1 MNKLTTADP
10 ETRSADLID
19 ENIAQLKTLFPEA
32 CAEGKIDFAG
42 LRQLL
47 GDAVDEGDE
56 KYGLNWHGKGRARR
70 LALMPSTGTLR
81 PCREESLDWDT
92 TQNLMIEGDN
102 LEGLKL
108 LQKSYYGKVKLIYID
123 PPYNTGKDFIY
134 PDNYED
140 NIKNYLKI
148 TGQLDGNGQK
158 LSSNTDA
165 SGRFH
170 TKWLNMMYPR
180 LKIARTMLRNDGILV
195 VSISDKEVHNLRS
208 CIDEIFGADNLLGC
222 VMWNST
228 KSVTNTALI
237 SVSHTYNL
245 IYARNRDYFV
255 ENRMHFR
262 LREDGEGFS
271 NPDHDPRGPWKA
283 DPFQVGGE
291 RPNQMYSIANPNT
304 GEVYRPN
311 PGNSWKNEQK
321 VFEQLMADNRI
332 VFGVNGDAGP
342 QRKRFL
348 SQAEQRGRVAK
359 TWWDDVDT
367 TTNATRATKKLM
379 GESAFDNPKPVSL
392 IQRFIQLGTH
402 EPSDAIVLDFFAGS
416 GTTAQA
422 VLEQNLADS
431 GDRRHI
437 LVELP
442 LTLDP
447 VDKDQKIAAAYCDK
461 IGKPRNLAELTK
473 ERLRRTA
480 AKIKAENPLLAGD
493 LGFRVFKL
501 DSSNIRPWELNREN
515 FKQRLLAN
523 VAHIKEDRSE
533 EDLLCELLL
542 KFGLDLCIPIE
553 KRDIAGKQVNV
564 VDGGGLIV
572 CLAEQIDQSDVEE
585 LALGIAALYGQLENT
600 DDTGVIFRDDAFA
613 DDVAKINLTEILRQ
627 CGIKDV
633 RSL

>member
-1 MNKLTTADP
+1 MNKLTVADP
-10 ETRSADLID
+10 ETRSVDLVS
-19 ENIAQLKTLFPEA
+19 ENIAQLKTLFPETF
-32 CAEGKIDFAG
+32 AEGKIDFAV

-47 GDAVDEGDE
+47 GDAIDEGTE
-56 KYGLNWHGKGRARR
+56 KYGLNWHGKWHARR
-70 LALMPSTGTLR
+70 LALMPSAGTLR
-81 PCREESLDWDT
+81 PCPDESLNWDA

-102 LEGLKL
+102 LEVLKL

-134 PDNYED
+134 PDNYKD
-140 NIKNYLKI
+140 GIQNYLKI
-148 TGQLDGNGQK
+148 TGQLDDNGQN

-180 LKIARTMLRNDGILV
+180 LKIARNMLRNDGILV
-195 VSISDKEVHNLRS
+195 ISISDSEVHNLRS
-208 CIDEIFGADNLLGC
+208 CLDEIFGIDNLLGC
-222 VMWNST
+222 VMWKST

-262 LREDGEGFS
+262 LLEEGEGFS
-271 NPDHDPRGPWKA
+271 NPDNDPRGPWKA

-291 RPNQMYSIANPNT
+291 RPNQRYPITNPKT
-304 GEVYRPN
+304 GAIYRPN

-321 VFEQLMADNRI
+321 VFEQLRADNRI

-348 SQAEQRGRVAK
+348 TEAEERGRVAK

-379 GESAFDNPKPVSL
+379 GESVFDNPKPVSL
-392 IQRFIQLGTH
+392 IQRFVQLGTH
-402 EPSDAIVLDFFAGS
+402 DPSDAIVMDFFAGS

-422 VLEQNLADS
+422 VLEQNLADR
-431 GDRRHI
+431 GVRRHI
-437 LVELP
+437 SVQLP
-442 LTLDP
+442 VPLDP
-447 VDKDQKIAAAYCDK
+447 KNKEQKIAATYCDS

-480 AKIKAENPLLAGD
+480 TKIKDENPLLAGD

-501 DSSNIRPWELNREN
+501 DSSNIRPWDLNREN
-515 FKQRLLAN
+515 FKQRLLDN
-523 VAHIKEDRSE
+523 VEHIEKDRSE
-533 EDLLCELLL
+533 EDLLYELLL
-542 KFGLDLCIPIE
+542 EFGLDLCLTIE
-553 KRDIAGKQVNV
+553 KRDIAGKRVNV
-564 VDGGGLIV
+564 VDRGVLIT
-572 CLAEQIDQSDVEE
+572 CLAEQIDQSEVEE
-585 LALGIAALYGQLENT
+585 LALGIAALYRQLENT
-600 DDTGVIFRDDAFA
+600 ADTGVVFRDSAFA

-627 CGIKDV
+627 YGIKDV